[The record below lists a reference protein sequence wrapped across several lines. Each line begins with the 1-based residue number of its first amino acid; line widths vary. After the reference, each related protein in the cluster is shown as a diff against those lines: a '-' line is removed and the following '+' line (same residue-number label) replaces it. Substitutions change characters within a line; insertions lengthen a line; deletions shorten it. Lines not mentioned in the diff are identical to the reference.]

1 MSMHTILRL
10 IIFAIFM
17 YIYIKVQSV
26 MFIFDFS
33 YQVMLTFYLVKMLFS
48 CCYFFGLLENV
59 CIIVLYKTL
68 KITYCLC
75 NNYKCIVSH
84 TICNTSLLIF
94 PCLSFVYS
102 QCWR

>member
-1 MSMHTILRL
+1 MSMHTILHL

-48 CCYFFGLLENV
+48 CALRKHLHYN
-59 CIIVLYKTL
+59 
-68 KITYCLC
+68 
-75 NNYKCIVSH
+75 
-84 TICNTSLLIF
+84 
-94 PCLSFVYS
+94 FV
-102 QCWR
+102 